1 MKLILLNRRLNMNNY
16 SYPMTLNEESQKAK
30 DIIVNCSISR
40 EKLKNGSDEFDAK
53 RVLLKNDI
61 SFEEQL
67 KVICNVLCKIYLEK
81 GGNQCGSA
89 TNENS
94 NCIC

>member
-1 MKLILLNRRLNMNNY
+1 MNDY

-30 DIIVNCSISR
+30 DIVVNCSISR

-67 KVICNVLCKIYLEK
+67 KVIKEIPKFIKSVMTKEQFKNVSYEV
-81 GGNQCGSA
+81 
-89 TNENS
+89 
-94 NCIC
+94 